1 MIQGAPSPLC
11 LLQAIGSGGACAE
24 RPVLCYRPLPLP
36 RSLVRVMASAA
47 ALEAVAPTGAL
58 CGLVHDFVM
67 GQQEGPADQVAAG
80 TADGAARLP
89 RGGRLEGA
97 ASAQAPGGK
106 RLRDSDDFERLF
118 WGRL

>member
-1 MIQGAPSPLC
+1 
-11 LLQAIGSGGACAE
+11 
-24 RPVLCYRPLPLP
+24 
-36 RSLVRVMASAA
+36 MASAA

-58 CGLVHDFVM
+58 WGLVHDFVM

-106 RLRDSDDFERLF
+106 GLRDGDDFERLF